1 MNGQQFAGL
10 ISDPDRI
17 FLGAESL
24 AVKSDAGQAAD
35 AGPVSFSDIESVIVL
50 NYTGA
55 LAERQLKR
63 SLRIPAPFDRP
74 DLLFDGPFT
83 IIRSFRLAMQEGARL
98 NDERG
103 SVGAN

>member
-1 MNGQQFAGL
+1 MNGQLFAGL

-35 AGPVSFSDIESVIVL
+35 MRSVSCSDIESAIVL

-63 SLRIPAPFDRP
+63 SLRIPAPFDCP
-74 DLLFDGPFT
+74 DLLFKGPFT
-83 IIRSFRLAMQEGARL
+83 IIRSLGLLCRK
-98 NDERG
+98 ERD
-103 SVGAN
+103 